1 VRLSRK
7 CVGWKIILCPGGML
21 RGECGNWTRLP
32 WLMGNVDLLRAPA
45 RVGLRSK
52 YPEKH
57 SVTLVKDKYFFL
69 LGLWP
74 LLLFVLLS
82 AAVTTTERSAVSG
95 LVTVTLSKV
104 PCAPLW
110 YRSTQLGD
118 EKSNARKEQVAY
130 FSIFPMKNRPGT
142 YVSSENRSS
151 ESVH

>member
-1 VRLSRK
+1 MCWMKNNSLSWRYASRWMWKLNQASMTYGECWLAKGPSKSRFKIKISRK
-7 CVGWKIILCPGGML
+7 TFGYFGKGQV
-21 RGECGNWTRLP
+21 
-32 WLMGNVDLLRAPA
+32 
-45 RVGLRSK
+45 
-52 YPEKH
+52 
-57 SVTLVKDKYFFL
+57 FFL